1 MNIRKLALLGTAA
14 IMTTLAM
21 GMAHAGTCT
30 ISANDQVG
38 GFAIEKVDGT
48 VIDGD
53 KCIAAIVAG
62 VNAFDQNI
70 DKVINNKIVSAAFD
84 SMNKDAKTM
93 PEAQEL
99 QTSYRTERAAFVNDF
114 LKSSGLDSLPTKSDG
129 KRHISDA
136 KEKMADYLITKE
148 PFSPDKVKE
157 IRSKFT
163 QQAKAY
169 VMKKDF

>member
-1 MNIRKLALLGTAA
+1 MNIRKLALLGNAA

-30 ISANDQVG
+30 IAPNDQVG
-38 GFAIEKVDGT
+38 GFAIEKADGT

-99 QTSYRTERAAFVNDF
+99 QTSYRTECRHSFVHLLIHSAPF
-114 LKSSGLDSLPTKSDG
+114 YFCYFSLSRPS
-129 KRHISDA
+129 
-136 KEKMADYLITKE
+136 
-148 PFSPDKVKE
+148 
-157 IRSKFT
+157 
-163 QQAKAY
+163 QN
-169 VMKKDF
+169 

>member
-1 MNIRKLALLGTAA
+1 MNIKKLALLGTAA
-14 IMTTLAM
+14 LMTTLAM
-21 GMAHAGTCT
+21 GMAHAGDCK
-30 ISANDQVG
+30 ILPNDSVG
-38 GFAIEKVDGT
+38 FVVEHSDGT
-48 VIDGD
+48 VIDGN
-53 KCIAAIVAG
+53 KCVAAIVAG
-62 VNAFDQNI
+62 VNAFDKNI

-99 QTSYRTERAAFVNDF
+99 QTTYRTERAAFVNDF
-114 LKSSGLDSLPTKSDG
+114 LKSSGLDSLPTKGDG
-129 KRHISDA
+129 KRYASDA
-136 KEKMADYLITKE
+136 KEKMDDYLITKE